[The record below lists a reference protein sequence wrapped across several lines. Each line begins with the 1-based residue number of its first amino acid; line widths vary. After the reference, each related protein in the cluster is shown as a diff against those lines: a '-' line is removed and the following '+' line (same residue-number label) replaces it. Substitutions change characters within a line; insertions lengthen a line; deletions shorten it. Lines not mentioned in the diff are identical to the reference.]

1 MPSRPEWKPPIPVVV
16 TPDLEPLPA
25 RSLWQEWPERTFCI
39 PARTIQNDGL
49 SWEELL
55 GQR

>member
-1 MPSRPEWKPPIPVVV
+1 MEATIPVVV

-25 RSLWQEWPERTFCI
+25 RPLWPEWPDSFSI
-39 PARTIQNDGL
+39 PARTIQDDGL
-49 SWEELL
+49 TWEELL

>member
-1 MPSRPEWKPPIPVVV
+1 MEATIPVVV
-16 TPDLEPLPA
+16 TPDLEPLTA
-25 RSLWQEWPERTFCI
+25 RPLWPEWPEHSFSI
-39 PARTIQNDGL
+39 PARTIPDDGL

>member
-1 MPSRPEWKPPIPVVV
+1 MEAAIPVVV
-16 TPDLEPLPA
+16 TPDLEPLSS
-25 RSLWQEWPERTFCI
+25 RSLWPEWPERTFSI

>member
-1 MPSRPEWKPPIPVVV
+1 MEATIPVVV
-16 TPDLEPLPA
+16 TPDLETLSSP
-25 RSLWQEWPERTFCI
+25 SLWPEWPERTFNI

>member
-1 MPSRPEWKPPIPVVV
+1 MEATIPVVV

-25 RSLWQEWPERTFCI
+25 RSLWPEWPERTFCI
-39 PARTIQNDGL
+39 PARTIKNDGL

>member
-1 MPSRPEWKPPIPVVV
+1 MEATIPVVV

-25 RSLWQEWPERTFCI
+25 RSLWPEWPEWPERNFSI

>member
-1 MPSRPEWKPPIPVVV
+1 MEATIPVVV
-16 TPDLEPLPA
+16 TPDLKPLSS
-25 RSLWQEWPERTFCI
+25 RSLWPEWPEITFTV
-39 PARTIQNDGL
+39 PARNIQNVGL